1 MLISVWRILMRR
13 KPQVIIGVNV
23 YIYGPYELGSSQN
36 QVKQLPFLVIICKIL
51 TPTNIKVNEILR

>member
-1 MLISVWRILMRR
+1 MRR